1 MKRDDSTMIEWAEK
15 YRPKSLREIVGNPD
29 VIKRIRE
36 WGEVWKS
43 GRIPE
48 KKALVFEG
56 RPGVG
61 KTTAALA
68 LANDMGWGVIELNA
82 SDIRNEERIKE
93 IALRGSLYE
102 TFDDSG
108 DYLSSK
114 KGGRK
119 LIIIDEADNLYE
131 GRGEAGDRGGRKAI
145 IETVKSTLQ
154 PVILIVN
161 DPYELFKGEQGMLL
175 KSLVEE
181 LKFRALNYRQI
192 ASSILK
198 PICAREG
205 IVVDSKVLE
214 RIAQKCGGDV
224 RAAIND
230 LQMIAMGKRV
240 ITEKDAEYIGPRD
253 VVENIYSAT
262 LDIILSMSMKTSREV
277 LNSLDEDPQTVMQWI
292 DENISQEYLD
302 LDDLDRAFH
311 YLSLANMYL
320 GRIRK
325 RQYYGFLSYVM
336 DFIAAVSIAKKQK
349 YGIHGKLRSPDF
361 IRALAIRKRSK
372 DFRDIISKK
381 LAKITHQ
388 SIDRTSFEFFEI
400 YMKIFRNDRSFAVWQ
415 TAILSLS
422 EQEVEFLLGTDEGA
436 DKIFED
442 ARKIRERLK

>member
-1 MKRDDSTMIEWAEK
+1 MIEWAEK

-29 VIKRIRE
+29 IIKRIRE
-36 WGEVWKS
+36 WGETWKA
-43 GRIPE
+43 GKIPE

-56 RPGVG
+56 RPGIG

-82 SDIRNEERIKE
+82 SDIRNEERIKD

-108 DYLSSK
+108 DFLSSK

-145 IETVKSTLQ
+145 IETVKNSLQ

-161 DPYELFKGEQGMLL
+161 DPYELFKGEQGLMLR
-175 KSLVEE
+175 SIVEE
-181 LKFRALNYRQI
+181 LKFRALNYKQI

-205 IVVDSKVLE
+205 IVADGKVLE
-214 RIAQKCGGDV
+214 RIAQRCGGDV

-230 LQMIAMGKRV
+230 LQMLAMGRKV
-240 ITEKDAEYIGPRD
+240 ITEKDVEYAGSRD

-277 LNSLDEDPQTVMQWI
+277 LNNLDEDPQTVIQWI

-302 LDDLDRAFH
+302 VEDLDRAFY
-311 YLSLANMYL
+311 YLSLANTYL

-349 YGIHGKLRSPDF
+349 YGIHGKLKSPDF
-361 IRALAIRKRSK
+361 IRALAMRKRSR

-388 SIDRTSFEFFEI
+388 SIDKTSFEFFEI
-400 YMKIFRNDRSFAVWQ
+400 YMKIFRNDRKFAIWQ

-422 EQEVEFLLGTDEGA
+422 EDEVEFLMGSEEGV
-436 DKIFED
+436 DSIVEE
-442 ARKIRERLK
+442 ARRIRERIKSIK

>member
-1 MKRDDSTMIEWAEK
+1 MIEWAEK
-15 YRPKSLREIVGNPD
+15 YRPKSLKDIIGNPE
-29 VIKRIRE
+29 VVKKIRE
-36 WGEVWKS
+36 WGELWKS
-43 GRIPE
+43 GKIPD

-82 SDIRNEERIKE
+82 SDIRNEERIKD

-108 DYLSSK
+108 DFLSSK

-154 PVILIVN
+154 PIILIVN
-161 DPYELFKGEQGMLL
+161 DPYELFKGEQGIVL
-175 KSLVEE
+175 KNMVEE
-181 LKFRALNYRQI
+181 LKFRALNYKQI
-192 ASSILK
+192 AASILK
-198 PICAREG
+198 PICAKEG
-205 IVVDSKVLE
+205 ILVDSKVLE
-214 RIAQKCGGDV
+214 KIAQRSGGDV

-230 LQMIAMGKRV
+230 LQMLAMGKKI
-240 ITEKDAEYIGPRD
+240 ITEKDAEYVGSRD

-277 LNSLDEDPQTVMQWI
+277 LNSLDEDPQTILQWI

-302 LDDLDRAFH
+302 IDDLDRAFY
-311 YLSLANMYL
+311 YLSLANTYL

-349 YGIHGKLRSPDF
+349 YGIHGKLKSPDF
-361 IRALAIRKRSK
+361 IRAMAMRKRSK
-372 DFRDIISKK
+372 DYRDIISKK

-400 YMKIFRNDRSFAVWQ
+400 YMKIFRENRRFAIWQ

-422 EQEVEFLLGTDEGA
+422 EQEVEFLMGSDEQV
-436 DKIFED
+436 DSIVDE
-442 ARKIRERLK
+442 ARKLRERLK

>member
-1 MKRDDSTMIEWAEK
+1 MIEWAEK
-15 YRPKSLREIVGNPD
+15 YRPKSLKDIIGNPE
-29 VIKRIRE
+29 VVKKIRE
-36 WGEVWKS
+36 WGELWKS
-43 GRIPE
+43 GKIPD

-82 SDIRNEERIKE
+82 SDIRNEERIKD

-108 DYLSSK
+108 DFLSSK

-154 PVILIVN
+154 PIILIVN
-161 DPYELFKGEQGMLL
+161 DPYELFKGEQGIVL
-175 KSLVEE
+175 KNMVEE
-181 LKFRALNYRQI
+181 LKFRALNYKQI
-192 ASSILK
+192 AASILK
-198 PICAREG
+198 PICAKEG
-205 IVVDSKVLE
+205 ILVDSKVLE
-214 RIAQKCGGDV
+214 KIAQRSGGDV

-230 LQMIAMGKRV
+230 LQMLAMGKRI
-240 ITEKDAEYIGPRD
+240 ITEKDAEYVGSRD

-277 LNSLDEDPQTVMQWI
+277 LNSLDEDPQTILQWI

-302 LDDLDRAFH
+302 IDDLDRAFY
-311 YLSLANMYL
+311 YLSLANTYL

-349 YGIHGKLRSPDF
+349 YGIHGKLKSPDF
-361 IRALAIRKRSK
+361 IRAMAMRKRSK
-372 DFRDIISKK
+372 DYRDIISKK

-400 YMKIFRNDRSFAVWQ
+400 YMKIFRENRRFAIWQ

-422 EQEVEFLLGTDEGA
+422 EQEVEFLMGSDEQV
-436 DKIFED
+436 DSIVDE
-442 ARKIRERLK
+442 ARKLRERLK

>member
-1 MKRDDSTMIEWAEK
+1 MVMIEWAEK
-15 YRPKSLREIVGNPD
+15 YRPRSLREIVGNPEI
-29 VIKRIRE
+29 IKSIRE
-36 WGEVWKS
+36 WGEEWKS
-43 GRIPE
+43 GKIPQ

-56 RPGVG
+56 RPGIG

-102 TFDDSG
+102 TFDDTG
-108 DYLSSK
+108 EFLSSK
-114 KGGRK
+114 MGGRK

-145 IETVKSTLQ
+145 IETVKSTMQ
-154 PVILIVN
+154 PIILIVN
-161 DPYELFKGEQGMLL
+161 DPYELFKGEQGIVL
-175 KSLVEE
+175 KNMVEE
-181 LKFRALNYRQI
+181 LKFRALNYKQI
-192 ASSILK
+192 ASGILRQ
-198 PICAREG
+198 ICNKEG
-205 IVVDSKVLE
+205 IIADQKVLE
-214 RIAQKCGGDV
+214 RIAQRCGGDV

-230 LQMIAMGKRV
+230 LQMIAMGK
-240 ITEKDAEYIGPRD
+240 KHIGERDLEIIGSRD

-262 LDIILSMSMKTSREV
+262 LDIILSMSMKTSRDV
-277 LNSLDEDPQTVMQWI
+277 LNSLDEDPQLIMQWI

-302 LDDLDRAFH
+302 INDLERAFY
-311 YLSLANMYL
+311 YLSLANIYL

-325 RQYYGFLSYVM
+325 RQYFGFLSYVL

-349 YGIHGKLRSPDF
+349 YGIHGKLKSPDF
-361 IRALAIRKRSK
+361 LRAMAQRKRSK
-372 DFRDIISKK
+372 DFRDLLSKK

-400 YMKIFRNDRSFAVWQ
+400 YMKIFRNDKKFAIWQ

-422 EQEVEFLLGTDEGA
+422 EQEVEFLLGSDENL
-436 DKIFED
+436 DYIMEN
-442 ARKIRERLK
+442 ARALKEKMK